1 MALLSR
7 ISLLQKFAILAL
19 IGALV
24 SALPTFLYVRDALR
38 AMAHAR
44 LEASGAA
51 PLTAL
56 SLVVQRMQVHR
67 GLSSGMLGGDEA
79 LAARRP
85 AARDLVNQAVEA
97 ASARLAAAQV
107 PADQL
112 AAWQQARQTWQALE
126 ASVDQRQVQQAQS
139 TAQHT
144 ALIASVMRISEELLN
159 AYGLQL
165 EEAEHAYALIQAALV
180 HTPVL
185 GEKLGILRAQG
196 SGFLARRELPP
207 VNKGLVMA
215 LQQRAQELQG
225 DAFRQFERAMQRDA
239 GYRAALGPSAEAA
252 HALVTQALALATKE
266 VTEAATLQLAPQ
278 EYFDTFTRTIDAL
291 YALNAKALESLDAT
305 LQQRQ
310 ASLRRILIA
319 QALAMAL
326 ILALGGALIAAFA
339 RSIRQPLGQAIDL
352 AHAVAQ
358 GDLAGAD
365 ITHGTD
371 EVGRLTAAL
380 LQMRRQLTQVVA
392 RVRHNADGVATAS
405 AEIAQG
411 NQDLSARTESQA
423 SALEETAAAMEQMTA
438 TVRQNAD
445 SAAQASQLAASAS
458 QVAQQG
464 GDVVA
469 RVVQTMQGID
479 TSSRKIAD
487 IIGVIDSIAFQTN
500 ILALNA
506 AVEAARAGEQG
517 RGFAVVAGEVRLLA
531 GRSAEA
537 AKEIKGLIEASVRN
551 VSEGCTLV
559 EKAGSTMDEIVVSVR
574 RVSDIMGEISNASA
588 DQSHGIDQIN
598 EAMGQMDQVTQS
610 NAALVEE
617 SAAAAQS
624 LERQAHTLVQTV
636 SVFRLPGNGAPQHQG
651 ARAQPSAPLALPS

>member
-1 MALLSR
+1 MRYRAFPVMALLSR

-19 IGALV
+19 IGVLV
-24 SALPTFLYVRDALR
+24 SVLPTFLYVRDALHTMER
-38 AMAHAR
+38 AR

-56 SLVVQRMQVHR
+56 GLVVQRMQVHR
-67 GLSSGMLGGDEA
+67 GLSSGMLGGDAA

-97 ASARLAAAQV
+97 ASARLADAQV
-107 PADQL
+107 PAEQL

-165 EEAEHAYALIQAALV
+165 EESEHAYALIQAALV

-266 VTEAATLQLAPQ
+266 VTEATTLQLAPQ
-278 EYFDTFTRTIDAL
+278 DYFDTFTRTIDAL

-326 ILALGGALIAAFA
+326 ILALGGVLIAAFA
-339 RSIRQPLGQAIDL
+339 RSIRQPLVQAIDL

-358 GDLAGAD
+358 GDLSGAD
-365 ITHGTD
+365 IAHGSD

-392 RVRHNADGVATAS
+392 RVRHGAEGVATAS

-479 TSSRKIAD
+479 TSSKKIAD

-517 RGFAVVAGEVRLLA
+517 RGFAVVAGEVRQLA
-531 GRSAEA
+531 QRSAQSA
-537 AKEIKGLIEASVRN
+537 SEIKALIAESAQN
-551 VSEGCTLV
+551 VAQGNALV
-559 EKAGSTMDEIVVSVR
+559 ERAGHTMQEVVAAVR
-574 RVSDIMGEISNASA
+574 RVTDIMGEISAASRE
-588 DQSHGIDQIN
+588 QSQGVAQVG
-598 EAMGQMDQVTQS
+598 EAITQMDQTTQQ
-610 NAALVEE
+610 NAALVEQM
-617 SAAAAQS
+617 AAAASS
-624 LERQAHTLVQTV
+624 LHGQAQELVQGV
-636 SVFRLPGNGAPQHQG
+636 AVFHLAADG
-651 ARAQPSAPLALPS
+651 RAQRLGLPA

>member
-1 MALLSR
+1 MRYRAFPVMALLSR

-19 IGALV
+19 IGVLV
-24 SALPTFLYVRDALR
+24 SVLPTFLYVRDALHTMER
-38 AMAHAR
+38 AR

-56 SLVVQRMQVHR
+56 GLVVQRMQVHR
-67 GLSSGMLGGDEA
+67 GLSSGMLGGDAA

-97 ASARLAAAQV
+97 ASARLATAQV
-107 PADQL
+107 PAEQL

-165 EEAEHAYALIQAALV
+165 EESEHAYALIQAALV
-180 HTPVL
+180 HTPML

-266 VTEAATLQLAPQ
+266 VTEATTLQLAPQ

-326 ILALGGALIAAFA
+326 ILALGGVLIAAFA
-339 RSIRQPLGQAIDL
+339 RSIRQPLGQAMDL

-358 GDLAGAD
+358 GDLSGAD
-365 ITHGTD
+365 IAHGSD

-392 RVRHNADGVATAS
+392 RVRHGAEGVATAS

-479 TSSRKIAD
+479 TSSKKIAD

-517 RGFAVVAGEVRLLA
+517 RGFAVVAGEVRQLA
-531 GRSAEA
+531 QRSAQSA
-537 AKEIKGLIEASVRN
+537 SEIKALIAESAQN
-551 VSEGCTLV
+551 VAQGNALV
-559 EKAGSTMDEIVVSVR
+559 ERAGHTMQEVVAAVR
-574 RVSDIMGEISNASA
+574 RVTDIMGEISAASRE
-588 DQSHGIDQIN
+588 QSQGVAQVG
-598 EAMGQMDQVTQS
+598 EAITQMDQTTQQ
-610 NAALVEE
+610 NAALVEQM
-617 SAAAAQS
+617 AAAASS
-624 LERQAHTLVQTV
+624 LHGQAQELVQGV
-636 SVFRLPGNGAPQHQG
+636 AVFHLAADG
-651 ARAQPSAPLALPS
+651 RAQRLGLPA

>member
-1 MALLSR
+1 MRYRAFPVMALLSR

-19 IGALV
+19 IGVLV
-24 SALPTFLYVRDALR
+24 SVLPTFLYVRDALHTMER
-38 AMAHAR
+38 AR

-56 SLVVQRMQVHR
+56 GLVVQRMQVHR
-67 GLSSGMLGGDEA
+67 GLSSGMLGGDAA

-97 ASARLAAAQV
+97 ASARLATAQV

-165 EEAEHAYALIQAALV
+165 EESEHAYALIQAALV
-180 HTPVL
+180 HTPML

-266 VTEAATLQLAPQ
+266 VTEATTLQLAPQ
-278 EYFDTFTRTIDAL
+278 DYFDTFTRTIDAL

-326 ILALGGALIAAFA
+326 ILALGGVLIAAFA
-339 RSIRQPLGQAIDL
+339 RSIRQPLGQAMDL

-358 GDLAGAD
+358 GDLSGAD
-365 ITHGTD
+365 IAHGSD

-392 RVRHNADGVATAS
+392 RVRHGAEGVATAS

-479 TSSRKIAD
+479 TSSKKIAD

-517 RGFAVVAGEVRLLA
+517 RGFAVVAGEVRQLA
-531 GRSAEA
+531 QRSAQSA
-537 AKEIKGLIEASVRN
+537 SEIKALIAESAQN
-551 VSEGCTLV
+551 VAQGNALV
-559 EKAGSTMDEIVVSVR
+559 ERAGHTMQEVVAAVR
-574 RVSDIMGEISNASA
+574 RVTDIMGEISAASRE
-588 DQSHGIDQIN
+588 QSQGVAQVG
-598 EAMGQMDQVTQS
+598 EAITQMDQTTQQ
-610 NAALVEE
+610 NAALVEQM
-617 SAAAAQS
+617 AAAASS
-624 LERQAHTLVQTV
+624 LHGQAQELVQGV
-636 SVFRLPGNGAPQHQG
+636 AVFHLAADG
-651 ARAQPSAPLALPS
+651 RAQRLGLPA

>member
-1 MALLSR
+1 MRYRAFPVMALLSR

-19 IGALV
+19 IGVLV
-24 SALPTFLYVRDALR
+24 SVLPTFLHVRDALR
-38 AMAHAR
+38 TMERAR

-56 SLVVQRMQVHR
+56 GLVVQRMQVHR
-67 GLSSGMLGGDEA
+67 GLSSGMLGGDAA

-97 ASARLAAAQV
+97 ASARLAEAQV
-107 PADQL
+107 PAEQL

-165 EEAEHAYALIQAALV
+165 EESEHAYALIQAALV
-180 HTPVL
+180 HTPML

-278 EYFDTFTRTIDAL
+278 DYFDTFTRTIDAL

-326 ILALGGALIAAFA
+326 ILALGGVLIAAFA
-339 RSIRQPLGQAIDL
+339 RSIRQPLVQAIDL

-358 GDLAGAD
+358 GDLSGAD
-365 ITHGTD
+365 IAHGSD

-392 RVRHNADGVATAS
+392 RVRHGAEGVATAS

-479 TSSRKIAD
+479 TSSKKIAD

-517 RGFAVVAGEVRLLA
+517 RGFAVVAGEVRQLA
-531 GRSAEA
+531 QRSAQSA
-537 AKEIKGLIEASVRN
+537 SEIKALIAESAQN
-551 VSEGCTLV
+551 VAQGNALV
-559 EKAGSTMDEIVVSVR
+559 ERAGHTMQEVVAAVR
-574 RVSDIMGEISNASA
+574 RVTDIMGEISAASRE
-588 DQSHGIDQIN
+588 QSQGVAQVG
-598 EAMGQMDQVTQS
+598 EAITQMDQTTQQ
-610 NAALVEE
+610 NAALVEQM
-617 SAAAAQS
+617 AAAASS
-624 LERQAHTLVQTV
+624 LHGQAQELVQGV
-636 SVFRLPGNGAPQHQG
+636 AVFHLAADG
-651 ARAQPSAPLALPS
+651 RAQRLGLPA

>member
-1 MALLSR
+1 MHYRAFPVMALLSR

-19 IGALV
+19 IGVLV
-24 SALPTFLYVRDALR
+24 SVLPTFLYVRDALHTMER
-38 AMAHAR
+38 AR

-56 SLVVQRMQVHR
+56 GLVVQRMQVHR
-67 GLSSGMLGGDEA
+67 GLSSGMLGGDAA

-97 ASARLAAAQV
+97 ASARLATAQV

-165 EEAEHAYALIQAALV
+165 EESEHAYALIQAALV
-180 HTPVL
+180 HTPML

-266 VTEAATLQLAPQ
+266 VTEATTLQLAPQ

-326 ILALGGALIAAFA
+326 ILALGGVLITAFA
-339 RSIRQPLGQAIDL
+339 RSIRQPLGQAMDL

-358 GDLAGAD
+358 GDLSGAD
-365 ITHGTD
+365 IAHGSD

-392 RVRHNADGVATAS
+392 RVRHGAEGVATAS

-479 TSSRKIAD
+479 TSSKKIAD

-517 RGFAVVAGEVRLLA
+517 RGFAVVAGEVRQLA
-531 GRSAEA
+531 QRSAQSA
-537 AKEIKGLIEASVRN
+537 SEIKALIAESAQN
-551 VSEGCTLV
+551 VAQGNALV
-559 EKAGSTMDEIVVSVR
+559 ERAGHTMQEVVAAVR
-574 RVSDIMGEISNASA
+574 RVTDIMGEISAASRE
-588 DQSHGIDQIN
+588 QSQGVAQVG
-598 EAMGQMDQVTQS
+598 EAITQMDQTTQQ
-610 NAALVEE
+610 NAALVEQM
-617 SAAAAQS
+617 AAAASS
-624 LERQAHTLVQTV
+624 LHGQAQELVQGV
-636 SVFRLPGNGAPQHQG
+636 AVFHLAADG
-651 ARAQPSAPLALPS
+651 RAQRLGLPA

>member
-1 MALLSR
+1 MHYRAFPVMALLSR

-19 IGALV
+19 IGVLV
-24 SALPTFLYVRDALR
+24 SVLPTFLHVRDALR
-38 AMAHAR
+38 TMERAR

-56 SLVVQRMQVHR
+56 GLVVQRMQVHR
-67 GLSSGMLGGDEA
+67 GLSSGMLGGDAA

-97 ASARLAAAQV
+97 ASARLADAQV
-107 PADQL
+107 PAEQL

-165 EEAEHAYALIQAALV
+165 EESEHAYALIQAALV
-180 HTPVL
+180 HTPML

-225 DAFRQFERAMQRDA
+225 DAFRQFERAMQHDA

-266 VTEAATLQLAPQ
+266 VTEATTLQLAPQ
-278 EYFDTFTRTIDAL
+278 DYFDTFTRTIDAL

-326 ILALGGALIAAFA
+326 ILALGGVLIAAFA
-339 RSIRQPLGQAIDL
+339 RSIRQPLGQAMDL

-358 GDLAGAD
+358 GDLSGAD
-365 ITHGTD
+365 IAHGSD

-392 RVRHNADGVATAS
+392 RVRHGAEGVATAS

-479 TSSRKIAD
+479 TSSKKIAD

-517 RGFAVVAGEVRLLA
+517 RGFAVVAGEVRQLA
-531 GRSAEA
+531 QRSAQSA
-537 AKEIKGLIEASVRN
+537 SEIKALIAESAQN
-551 VSEGCTLV
+551 VAQGNALV
-559 EKAGSTMDEIVVSVR
+559 ERAGHTMQEVVAAVR
-574 RVSDIMGEISNASA
+574 RVTDIMGEISAASRE
-588 DQSHGIDQIN
+588 QSQGVAQVG
-598 EAMGQMDQVTQS
+598 EAITQMDQTTQQ
-610 NAALVEE
+610 NAALVEQM
-617 SAAAAQS
+617 AAAASS
-624 LERQAHTLVQTV
+624 LHGQAQELVQGV
-636 SVFRLPGNGAPQHQG
+636 AVFHLAADG
-651 ARAQPSAPLALPS
+651 RAQRLGLPA

>member
-1 MALLSR
+1 MRYRAFPVMALLSR

-19 IGALV
+19 IGVLV
-24 SALPTFLYVRDALR
+24 SVLPTFLYVRDALHTMER
-38 AMAHAR
+38 AR

-56 SLVVQRMQVHR
+56 GLVVQRMQVHR
-67 GLSSGMLGGDEA
+67 GLSSGMLGGDAA

-97 ASARLAAAQV
+97 ASARLADAQV
-107 PADQL
+107 PAEQL
-112 AAWQQARQTWQALE
+112 TAWQQARQTWQALE

-165 EEAEHAYALIQAALV
+165 EESEHAYALIQAALV
-180 HTPVL
+180 HTPML

-266 VTEAATLQLAPQ
+266 VTEATTLQLAPQ
-278 EYFDTFTRTIDAL
+278 DYFDTFTRTIDAL

-326 ILALGGALIAAFA
+326 ILALGGVLIAAFA
-339 RSIRQPLGQAIDL
+339 RSIRQPLGQAMDL

-358 GDLAGAD
+358 GDLSGAD
-365 ITHGTD
+365 IAHGSD

-392 RVRHNADGVATAS
+392 RVRHGAEGVATAS

-479 TSSRKIAD
+479 TSSKKIAD

-517 RGFAVVAGEVRLLA
+517 RGFAVVAGEVRQLA
-531 GRSAEA
+531 QRSAQSA
-537 AKEIKGLIEASVRN
+537 NEIKALIAESAQN
-551 VSEGCTLV
+551 VAQGNALV
-559 EKAGSTMDEIVVSVR
+559 ERAGHTMQEVVAAVR
-574 RVSDIMGEISNASA
+574 RVTDIMGEISAASRE
-588 DQSHGIDQIN
+588 QSQGVAQVG
-598 EAMGQMDQVTQS
+598 EAITQMDQTTQQ
-610 NAALVEE
+610 NAALVEQM
-617 SAAAAQS
+617 AAAASS
-624 LERQAHTLVQTV
+624 LHGQAQELVQGV
-636 SVFRLPGNGAPQHQG
+636 AVFHLAADG
-651 ARAQPSAPLALPS
+651 RAQRLGLPA

>member
-1 MALLSR
+1 MRYRAFPVMALLSR

-19 IGALV
+19 IGVLV
-24 SALPTFLYVRDALR
+24 SVLPTFLYVRDALHTMER
-38 AMAHAR
+38 AR

-56 SLVVQRMQVHR
+56 GLVVQRMQVHR
-67 GLSSGMLGGDEA
+67 GLSSGMLGGDAA

-97 ASARLAAAQV
+97 ASARLATAQV

-165 EEAEHAYALIQAALV
+165 EESEHAYALIQAALV
-180 HTPVL
+180 HTPML

-266 VTEAATLQLAPQ
+266 VTEATTLQLAPQ
-278 EYFDTFTRTIDAL
+278 DYFDTFTRTIDAL

-326 ILALGGALIAAFA
+326 ILALGGVLITAFA
-339 RSIRQPLGQAIDL
+339 RSIRQPLGQAMDL

-358 GDLAGAD
+358 GDLSGAD
-365 ITHGTD
+365 IAHGSD

-392 RVRHNADGVATAS
+392 RVRHGAEGVATAS

-479 TSSRKIAD
+479 TSSKKIAD

-517 RGFAVVAGEVRLLA
+517 RGFAVVAGEVRQLA
-531 GRSAEA
+531 QRSAQSA
-537 AKEIKGLIEASVRN
+537 SEIKALIAESAQN
-551 VSEGCTLV
+551 VAQGNALV
-559 EKAGSTMDEIVVSVR
+559 ERAGHTMQEVVAAVR
-574 RVSDIMGEISNASA
+574 RVTDIMGEISAASRE
-588 DQSHGIDQIN
+588 QSQGVAQVG
-598 EAMGQMDQVTQS
+598 EAITQMDQTTQQ
-610 NAALVEE
+610 NAALVEQM
-617 SAAAAQS
+617 AAAASS
-624 LERQAHTLVQTV
+624 LHGQAQELVQGV
-636 SVFRLPGNGAPQHQG
+636 AVFHLAADG
-651 ARAQPSAPLALPS
+651 RAQRLGLPA

>member
-1 MALLSR
+1 MHYRAFPVMALLSR

-19 IGALV
+19 IGVLV
-24 SALPTFLYVRDALR
+24 SVLPTFLYVRDALHTMER
-38 AMAHAR
+38 AR

-56 SLVVQRMQVHR
+56 GLVVQRMQVHR
-67 GLSSGMLGGDEA
+67 GLSSGMLGGDAA

-97 ASARLAAAQV
+97 ASARLAEAQV
-107 PADQL
+107 PAAQL
-112 AAWQQARQTWQALE
+112 TAWQQARQTWQALE

-165 EEAEHAYALIQAALV
+165 EESEHAYALIQAALV
-180 HTPVL
+180 HTPML

-278 EYFDTFTRTIDAL
+278 DYFDTFTRTIDAL

-326 ILALGGALIAAFA
+326 ILALGGVLIAAFA

-365 ITHGTD
+365 IAHGSD

-392 RVRHNADGVATAS
+392 RVRHGAEGVATAS

-469 RVVQTMQGID
+469 HVVQTMQGID
-479 TSSRKIAD
+479 TSSKKIAD

-517 RGFAVVAGEVRLLA
+517 RGFAVVAGEVRQLA
-531 GRSAEA
+531 QRSAQSA
-537 AKEIKGLIEASVRN
+537 SEIKALIAESAQN
-551 VSEGCTLV
+551 VAQGNALV
-559 EKAGSTMDEIVVSVR
+559 ERAGHTMQEVVAAVR
-574 RVSDIMGEISNASA
+574 RVTDIMGEISAASRE
-588 DQSHGIDQIN
+588 QSQGVAQVG
-598 EAMGQMDQVTQS
+598 EAITQMDQTTQQ
-610 NAALVEE
+610 NAALVEQM
-617 SAAAAQS
+617 AAAASS
-624 LERQAHTLVQTV
+624 LHGQAQELVQGV
-636 SVFRLPGNGAPQHQG
+636 AVFHLAADG
-651 ARAQPSAPLALPS
+651 RAQRLGLPA

>member
-1 MALLSR
+1 MRYRAFPVMALLSR

-19 IGALV
+19 IGVLV
-24 SALPTFLYVRDALR
+24 SVLPTFLYVRDALHTMER
-38 AMAHAR
+38 AR

-56 SLVVQRMQVHR
+56 GLVVQRMQVHR
-67 GLSSGMLGGDEA
+67 GLSSGMLGGDAA

-97 ASARLAAAQV
+97 ASARLAEAQV
-107 PADQL
+107 PAAQL
-112 AAWQQARQTWQALE
+112 TAWQQARQTWQALE

-165 EEAEHAYALIQAALV
+165 EESEHAYALIQAALV
-180 HTPVL
+180 HTPML

-252 HALVTQALALATKE
+252 HALVTQALALAAKE

-278 EYFDTFTRTIDAL
+278 DYFDTFTRTIDAL

-326 ILALGGALIAAFA
+326 ILALGGVLIAAFA
-339 RSIRQPLGQAIDL
+339 RSIRQPLGQAMDL

-358 GDLAGAD
+358 GDLSGAD
-365 ITHGTD
+365 IAHGSD

-392 RVRHNADGVATAS
+392 RVRHGAEGVATAS

-479 TSSRKIAD
+479 TSSKKIAD

-517 RGFAVVAGEVRLLA
+517 RGFAVVAGEVRQLA
-531 GRSAEA
+531 QRSAQSA
-537 AKEIKGLIEASVRN
+537 SEIKALIAESAQN
-551 VSEGCTLV
+551 VAQGNALV
-559 EKAGSTMDEIVVSVR
+559 ERAGHTMQEVVAAVR
-574 RVSDIMGEISNASA
+574 RVTDIMGEISAASRE
-588 DQSHGIDQIN
+588 QSQGVAQVG
-598 EAMGQMDQVTQS
+598 EAITQMDQTTQQ
-610 NAALVEE
+610 NAALVEQM
-617 SAAAAQS
+617 AAAASS
-624 LERQAHTLVQTV
+624 LHGQAQELVQGV
-636 SVFRLPGNGAPQHQG
+636 AVFHLEADG
-651 ARAQPSAPLALPS
+651 RAQRLGLPA

>member
-1 MALLSR
+1 MRYRAFPVMALLSR

-19 IGALV
+19 IGVLV
-24 SALPTFLYVRDALR
+24 SVLPTFLYVRDALHTMER
-38 AMAHAR
+38 AR

-56 SLVVQRMQVHR
+56 GLVVQRMQVHR
-67 GLSSGMLGGDEA
+67 GLSSGMLGGDAA

-97 ASARLAAAQV
+97 ASARLAEAQV
-107 PADQL
+107 PAEQL
-112 AAWQQARQTWQALE
+112 TAWQQARQTWQALE

-165 EEAEHAYALIQAALV
+165 EESEHAYALIQAALV
-180 HTPVL
+180 HTPML

-266 VTEAATLQLAPQ
+266 VTEATTLQLAPQ
-278 EYFDTFTRTIDAL
+278 DYFDTFTRTIDAL

-326 ILALGGALIAAFA
+326 ILALGGVLIAAFA
-339 RSIRQPLGQAIDL
+339 RSIRQPLGQAMDL

-358 GDLAGAD
+358 GDLSGAD
-365 ITHGTD
+365 IAHGSD

-392 RVRHNADGVATAS
+392 RVRHGAEGVATAS

-479 TSSRKIAD
+479 TSSKKIAD

-517 RGFAVVAGEVRLLA
+517 RGFAVVAGEVRQLA
-531 GRSAEA
+531 QRSAQSA
-537 AKEIKGLIEASVRN
+537 SEIKALIAESAQN
-551 VSEGCTLV
+551 VAQGNALV
-559 EKAGSTMDEIVVSVR
+559 ERAGHTMQEVVAAVR
-574 RVSDIMGEISNASA
+574 RVTDIMGEISAASRE
-588 DQSHGIDQIN
+588 QSQGVAQVG
-598 EAMGQMDQVTQS
+598 EAITQMDQTTQQ
-610 NAALVEE
+610 NAALVEQM
-617 SAAAAQS
+617 AAAASS
-624 LERQAHTLVQTV
+624 LHGQAQELVQGV
-636 SVFRLPGNGAPQHQG
+636 AVFHLAADG
-651 ARAQPSAPLALPS
+651 RAQRLGLPA

>member
-1 MALLSR
+1 MRYRAFPVMALLSR

-19 IGALV
+19 IGVLV
-24 SALPTFLYVRDALR
+24 SVLPTFLYVRDALHTMER
-38 AMAHAR
+38 AR

-56 SLVVQRMQVHR
+56 GLVVQRMQVHR
-67 GLSSGMLGGDEA
+67 GLSSGMLGGDAA

-97 ASARLAAAQV
+97 ASARLATAQV

-165 EEAEHAYALIQAALV
+165 EESEHAYALIQAALV
-180 HTPVL
+180 HTPML

-266 VTEAATLQLAPQ
+266 VTEATTLQLAPQ
-278 EYFDTFTRTIDAL
+278 DYFDTFTRTIDAL

-326 ILALGGALIAAFA
+326 ILALGGVLIAAFA
-339 RSIRQPLGQAIDL
+339 RSIRQPLGQAMDL

-358 GDLAGAD
+358 GDLSGAD
-365 ITHGTD
+365 IAHGSD

-392 RVRHNADGVATAS
+392 RVRHGAEGVATAS

-479 TSSRKIAD
+479 TSSKKIAD

-517 RGFAVVAGEVRLLA
+517 RGFAVVAGEVRTLA
-531 GRSAEA
+531 QRSAQA
-537 AKEIKGLIEASVRN
+537 AREIKSLIVASGEKVESGARLVQDTGTAMKEI
-551 VSEGCTLV
+551 VSGV
-559 EKAGSTMDEIVVSVR
+559 Q
-574 RVSDIMGEISNASA
+574 RVTDIIGEISAAASE
-588 DQSHGIDQIN
+588 QSGGI
-598 EAMGQMDQVTQS
+598 GQVNQAVTQLDQMTQQ

-624 LERQAHTLVQTV
+624 LRDQAQRLAGVVAT
-636 SVFRLPGNGAPQHQG
+636 FRL
-651 ARAQPSAPLALPS
+651 SA

>member
-1 MALLSR
+1 MRYRAFPVMALLSR

-19 IGALV
+19 IGVLV
-24 SALPTFLYVRDALR
+24 SVLPTFLYVRDALR
-38 AMAHAR
+38 TMERAR

-67 GLSSGMLGGDEA
+67 GLSSGMLGGDAA

-97 ASARLAAAQV
+97 ASARLATAQV

-165 EEAEHAYALIQAALV
+165 EESEHAYALIQAALV
-180 HTPVL
+180 HTPML

-278 EYFDTFTRTIDAL
+278 DYFDTFTRTIDAL

-326 ILALGGALIAAFA
+326 ILALGGVLIAAFA
-339 RSIRQPLGQAIDL
+339 RSIRQPLGQAMDL

-358 GDLAGAD
+358 GDLSGAD
-365 ITHGTD
+365 IAHGSD

-392 RVRHNADGVATAS
+392 RVRHGAEGVATAS

-479 TSSRKIAD
+479 TSSKKIAD

-517 RGFAVVAGEVRLLA
+517 RGFAVVAGEVRQLA
-531 GRSAEA
+531 QRSAQSA
-537 AKEIKGLIEASVRN
+537 SEIKALIAESAQN
-551 VSEGCTLV
+551 VAQGNALV
-559 EKAGSTMDEIVVSVR
+559 ERAGHTMQEVVAAVR
-574 RVSDIMGEISNASA
+574 RVTDIMGEISAASRE
-588 DQSHGIDQIN
+588 QSQGVAQVG
-598 EAMGQMDQVTQS
+598 EAITQMDQTTQQ
-610 NAALVEE
+610 NAALVEQM
-617 SAAAAQS
+617 AAAASS
-624 LERQAHTLVQTV
+624 LHGQAQELVQGV
-636 SVFRLPGNGAPQHQG
+636 AVFHLAADG
-651 ARAQPSAPLALPS
+651 RAQRLGLPA

>member
-1 MALLSR
+1 MRYRAFPVMALLSR
-7 ISLLQKFAILAL
+7 ISLLQKFAILAF
-19 IGALV
+19 IGVLV
-24 SALPTFLYVRDALR
+24 SVLPTFLHVRDALR
-38 AMAHAR
+38 TMERAR

-56 SLVVQRMQVHR
+56 GLVVQRMQVHR
-67 GLSSGMLGGDEA
+67 GLSSGMLGGDAA

-97 ASARLAAAQV
+97 ASARLADAQV
-107 PADQL
+107 PAEQL

-165 EEAEHAYALIQAALV
+165 EESEHAYALIQAALV
-180 HTPVL
+180 HTPML

-278 EYFDTFTRTIDAL
+278 DYFDTFTRTIDAL

-326 ILALGGALIAAFA
+326 ILALGGVLIAAFA
-339 RSIRQPLGQAIDL
+339 RSIRQPLGQAMDL

-358 GDLAGAD
+358 GDLSGAD
-365 ITHGTD
+365 IAHGSD

-479 TSSRKIAD
+479 TSSKKIAD

-517 RGFAVVAGEVRLLA
+517 RGFAVVAGEVRQLA
-531 GRSAEA
+531 QRSAQSA
-537 AKEIKGLIEASVRN
+537 SEIKALIAESAQN
-551 VSEGCTLV
+551 VAQGNALV
-559 EKAGSTMDEIVVSVR
+559 ERAGHTMQEVVAAVR
-574 RVSDIMGEISNASA
+574 RVTDIMGEISAASRE
-588 DQSHGIDQIN
+588 QSQGVAQVG
-598 EAMGQMDQVTQS
+598 EAITQMDQTTQQ
-610 NAALVEE
+610 NAALVEQM
-617 SAAAAQS
+617 AAAASS
-624 LERQAHTLVQTV
+624 LHGQAQELVQGV
-636 SVFRLPGNGAPQHQG
+636 AVFHLAADG
-651 ARAQPSAPLALPS
+651 RAQRLGLPA

>member
-1 MALLSR
+1 MRYRAFPVMALLSR

-19 IGALV
+19 IGVLV
-24 SALPTFLYVRDALR
+24 SVLPTFLYVRDALHTMER
-38 AMAHAR
+38 AR

-67 GLSSGMLGGDEA
+67 GLSSGMLGGDAA

-97 ASARLAAAQV
+97 ASARLADAQV
-107 PADQL
+107 PAEQL
-112 AAWQQARQTWQALE
+112 TAWQQARQTWQALE

-165 EEAEHAYALIQAALV
+165 EESEHAYALIQAALV
-180 HTPVL
+180 HTPML

-278 EYFDTFTRTIDAL
+278 DYFDTFTRTIDAL

-326 ILALGGALIAAFA
+326 ILALGGVLIAAFA
-339 RSIRQPLGQAIDL
+339 RSIRQPLVQAIDL

-358 GDLAGAD
+358 GDLSGAD
-365 ITHGTD
+365 IAHGSD

-392 RVRHNADGVATAS
+392 RVRHGAEGVATAS

-479 TSSRKIAD
+479 TSSKKIAD

-517 RGFAVVAGEVRLLA
+517 RGFAVVAGEVRQLA
-531 GRSAEA
+531 QRSAQSA
-537 AKEIKGLIEASVRN
+537 SEIKALIAESAQN
-551 VSEGCTLV
+551 VAQGNALV
-559 EKAGSTMDEIVVSVR
+559 ERAGHTMQEVVAAVR
-574 RVSDIMGEISNASA
+574 RVTDIMGEISAASRE
-588 DQSHGIDQIN
+588 QSQGVAQVG
-598 EAMGQMDQVTQS
+598 EAITQMDQTTQQ
-610 NAALVEE
+610 NAALVEQM
-617 SAAAAQS
+617 AAAASS
-624 LERQAHTLVQTV
+624 LHGQAQELVQGV
-636 SVFRLPGNGAPQHQG
+636 AVFHLAADG
-651 ARAQPSAPLALPS
+651 RAQRLGLPA

>member
-1 MALLSR
+1 MRYRAFPVMALLSR

-19 IGALV
+19 IGVLV
-24 SALPTFLYVRDALR
+24 SVLPTFLYVRDALHTMER
-38 AMAHAR
+38 AR

-67 GLSSGMLGGDEA
+67 GLSSGMLGGDAA

-97 ASARLAAAQV
+97 ASARLATAQV
-107 PADQL
+107 PAEQL

-165 EEAEHAYALIQAALV
+165 EESEHAYALIQAALV
-180 HTPVL
+180 HTPML

-252 HALVTQALALATKE
+252 QALVTQALALATKE
-266 VTEAATLQLAPQ
+266 VTEATTLQLAPQ
-278 EYFDTFTRTIDAL
+278 DYFDTFTRTIDAL

-326 ILALGGALIAAFA
+326 ILALGGVLITAFA
-339 RSIRQPLGQAIDL
+339 RSIRQPLGQAMDL

-358 GDLAGAD
+358 GDLSGAD
-365 ITHGTD
+365 IAHGSD

-392 RVRHNADGVATAS
+392 RVRHGAEGVATAS

-479 TSSRKIAD
+479 TSSKKIAD

-517 RGFAVVAGEVRLLA
+517 RGFAVVAGEVRQLA
-531 GRSAEA
+531 QRSAQSA
-537 AKEIKGLIEASVRN
+537 SEIKALIAESAQN
-551 VSEGCTLV
+551 VAQGNALV
-559 EKAGSTMDEIVVSVR
+559 ERAGHTMQEVVAAVR
-574 RVSDIMGEISNASA
+574 RVTDIMGEISAASRE
-588 DQSHGIDQIN
+588 QSQGVAQVG
-598 EAMGQMDQVTQS
+598 EAITQMDQTTQQ
-610 NAALVEE
+610 NAALVEQM
-617 SAAAAQS
+617 AAAASS
-624 LERQAHTLVQTV
+624 LHGQAQELVQGV
-636 SVFRLPGNGAPQHQG
+636 AVFHLAADG
-651 ARAQPSAPLALPS
+651 RAQRLGLPA

>member
-1 MALLSR
+1 MRYRAFPVMALLSR

-19 IGALV
+19 IGVLV
-24 SALPTFLYVRDALR
+24 SVLPTFLHVRDALR
-38 AMAHAR
+38 TMERAR

-56 SLVVQRMQVHR
+56 GLVVQRMQVHR
-67 GLSSGMLGGDEA
+67 GLSSGMLGGDAA

-97 ASARLAAAQV
+97 ASARLATAQV

-165 EEAEHAYALIQAALV
+165 EESEHAYALIQAALV

-278 EYFDTFTRTIDAL
+278 DYFDTFTRTIDAL

-326 ILALGGALIAAFA
+326 ILALGGVLIAAFA
-339 RSIRQPLGQAIDL
+339 RSIRQPLVQAIDL

-358 GDLAGAD
+358 GDLSGAD
-365 ITHGTD
+365 IAHGSD

-392 RVRHNADGVATAS
+392 RVRHGAEGVATAS

-479 TSSRKIAD
+479 TSSKKIAD

-517 RGFAVVAGEVRLLA
+517 RGFAVVAGEVRQLA
-531 GRSAEA
+531 QRSAQSA
-537 AKEIKGLIEASVRN
+537 SEIKALIAESAQN
-551 VSEGCTLV
+551 VAQGNALV
-559 EKAGSTMDEIVVSVR
+559 ERAGHTMQEVVAAVR
-574 RVSDIMGEISNASA
+574 RVTDIMGEISAASRE
-588 DQSHGIDQIN
+588 QSQGVAQVG
-598 EAMGQMDQVTQS
+598 EAITQMDQTTQQ
-610 NAALVEE
+610 NAALVEQM
-617 SAAAAQS
+617 AAAASS
-624 LERQAHTLVQTV
+624 LHGQAQELVQGV
-636 SVFRLPGNGAPQHQG
+636 AVFHLAADG
-651 ARAQPSAPLALPS
+651 RAQRLGLPA

>member
-365 ITHGTD
+365 IAHGTD

-438 TVRQNAD
+438 VRQNAD

-517 RGFAVVAGEVRLLA
+517 RGFAVVAGEVRQLA
-531 GRSAEA
+531 QRSAQSA
-537 AKEIKGLIEASVRN
+537 SEIKALIAESAQN
-551 VSEGCTLV
+551 VAQGNALV
-559 EKAGSTMDEIVVSVR
+559 ERAGSTMHEVVAAVR
-574 RVSDIMGEISNASA
+574 RVTDIMGEISAASRE
-588 DQSHGIDQIN
+588 QSQGVAQVG
-598 EAMGQMDQVTQS
+598 EAITQMDQSTQQ
-610 NAALVEE
+610 NAALVEQM
-617 SAAAAQS
+617 AAAASS
-624 LERQAHTLVQTV
+624 LHGQAQELVHGV
-636 SVFRLPGNGAPQHQG
+636 AVFHLAAGGSTQRLG
-651 ARAQPSAPLALPS
+651 LPS